1 MSFRRVAAGAAA
13 GLVSLVALAS
23 TPPALAEAIR
33 GGITSPDEGATLA
46 TSTPKLSA
54 SFAHP
59 DGAIESVVLEVVS
72 ERGGERLS
80 QTEPGNGRGSVALE
94 WVPQLAYN
102 GRYQLTATGTGSHPP
117 PSTPLDQQQP
127 PPPAAQAVRTF
138 FLAAPPAV
146 PSEVTAS
153 ESSGRVVVRWT
164 ANAEPDLVGYQIER
178 ATARTDDFRAVG
190 ISTAARFTDDTISD
204 PGRYIYRVIAVRQGA
219 QDEGVASAPSTASRP
234 VEVSAPPTTTTTVAD
249 GSDGEGGDGGG
260 DGSAD
265 GGTATTTPSGGS
277 PSSPPVQRSGTV
289 DLSGFRTLL
298 QQNTTTPTTPGQVD
312 PGFQQTLPFDAT
324 DDAEEEGADEPQ
336 MEVGLGEPL
345 DVSADDDAERRQSL
359 SFIAGGLLL
368 FVLLMGTL
376 FLRGEVNRSDPVGMD
391 PVPAERP

>member
-1 MSFRRVAAGAAA
+1 MSLRRVAAGAAA
-13 GLVSLVALAS
+13 GLVTLAALATVS
-23 TPPALAEAIR
+23 PARAEAIR
-33 GGITSPDEGATLA
+33 GGITSPDEGTTLA
-46 TSTPKLSA
+46 TSTPRLSA

-59 DGAIESVVLEVVS
+59 DGEIESVVLEVVS
-72 ERGGERLS
+72 ERGETS
-80 QTEPGNGRGSVALE
+80 QSRTEPGNDRSSVAVE
-94 WVPQLAYN
+94 WSPTLAYN
-102 GRYQLTATGTGSHPP
+102 GRYQFTATASGSHPAPLVGDP
-117 PSTPLDQQQP
+117 PA
-127 PPPAAQAVRTF
+127 PPPALQSSRSF

-153 ESSGRVVVRWT
+153 ESSGRVVVRWA

-178 ATARTDDFRAVG
+178 APARTDDFRAVG

-219 QDEGVASAPSTASRP
+219 QDEGVASGPSGASRA
-234 VEVSAPPTTTTTVAD
+234 VEVSAPPTTTTTVSG
-249 GSDGEGGDGGG
+249 GSDGGGGDGGG
-260 DGSAD
+260 DGSGG

-277 PSSPPVQRSGTV
+277 PSSPPVRRSGTV

-298 QQNTTTPTTPGQVD
+298 EQNTTTPTTPGQVD

-345 DVSADDDAERRQSL
+345 DASADDDAERRQSL

-376 FLRGEVNRSDPVGMD
+376 FLRGEVNRSDHLGMD
-391 PVPAERP
+391 PVPVDRP